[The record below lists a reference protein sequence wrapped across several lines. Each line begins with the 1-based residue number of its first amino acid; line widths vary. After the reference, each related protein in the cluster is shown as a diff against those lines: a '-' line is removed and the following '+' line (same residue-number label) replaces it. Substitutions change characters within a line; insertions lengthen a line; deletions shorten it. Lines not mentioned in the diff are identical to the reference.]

1 MTSQRASLWQRLLN
15 TWRHNR
21 RKRGYAID
29 IVPDGFVFR
38 AKQRRTEMKWD
49 QITRIDA
56 GVRCC
61 LTFDYLYVQMFTH
74 QATVYIEELDDGFR
88 QFEYS
93 MFERWPAIRARWD
106 ELLKGALH
114 VPKHETLW
122 RPGG

>member
-1 MTSQRASLWQRLLN
+1 MNSERASFWQRLVN

-29 IVPDGFVFR
+29 TLTDGFVFR
-38 AKQRRTEMKWD
+38 AKQRHTEMKWD

-61 LTFDYLYVQMFTH
+61 LTMDYLYVQMFTH

-88 QFEYS
+88 QFELAL
-93 MFERWPAIRARWD
+93 FERWPAMRARWD
-106 ELLKGALH
+106 ELLKVTPH
-114 VPKHETLW
+114 EPKHETLW